1 MRVSAVRV
9 RYGYTDDP
17 QEIEEWV
24 DQLARKHAETD
35 DEEVKKEL
43 EELSQ
48 RVADMR
54 KRLA

>member
-1 MRVSAVRV
+1 MRVNAVRV

>member
-24 DQLARKHAETD
+24 DQLASKHAETD
-35 DEEVKKEL
+35 GEEVKKEL

>member
-1 MRVSAVRV
+1 MTR
-9 RYGYTDDP
+9 

-24 DQLARKHAETD
+24 DQLARKHAETH

-54 KRLA
+54 KRLV